1 MIALGACRSV
11 TTTEELEEWFA
22 PLKADEQKR
31 AYAAR
36 IASDYIAANK
46 GATELI
52 VKTIF
57 ES

>member
-1 MIALGACRSV
+1 
-11 TTTEELEEWFA
+11 LEEWFA

-31 AYAAR
+31 AHAAR
-36 IASDYIAANK
+36 IAADYITANK

-57 ES
+57 EG